1 MQYRE
6 LVKKVQHYSGFSD
19 QESEMA
25 LRTFVSTLGT
35 RLTPDE
41 RAHFA
46 SQLPQDLK
54 EDAMSLEESERFGAD
69 EFIRRFCDESGVGE
83 SEAKKQI
90 FASWSAIK
98 DAVSPGEI
106 RQIKSQ
112 LPKDL
117 DSMLH

>member
-19 QESEMA
+19 QVSEVA
-25 LRTFVSTLGT
+25 LRTFVNTLGA

-41 RAHFA
+41 RAQFA

-54 EDAMSLEESERFGAD
+54 PEAMSSAESERFGVD
-69 EFIRRFCDESGVGE
+69 EFIRRVCDENGVGE
-83 SEAKKQI
+83 AEAKKQI

-106 RQIKSQ
+106 RQIKAQ

-117 DSMLH
+117 DAMLH